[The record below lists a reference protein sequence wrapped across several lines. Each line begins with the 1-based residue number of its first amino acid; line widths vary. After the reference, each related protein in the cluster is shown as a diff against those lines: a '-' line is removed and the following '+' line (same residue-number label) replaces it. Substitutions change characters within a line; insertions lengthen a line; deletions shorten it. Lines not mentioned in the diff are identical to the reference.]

1 VSTKAA
7 AMPDSYS
14 VQWTGRLAIL
24 ALPQRVGDS
33 NVGSIREELLRVI
46 NRGATELVIDM
57 TGTASCDRKGAAAV
71 SRALKR
77 ATASGT
83 QLRLAVS
90 AEAVRRVLSLNG
102 LDRLIPVY
110 PSLGAAMAAVA
121 PAATV
126 PVTLQPGG

>member
-1 VSTKAA
+1 
-7 AMPDSYS
+7 MPDSYPL
-14 VQWTGRLAIL
+14 QWTGRLAIL

-33 NVGSIREELLRVI
+33 NVGPIREELLRVI

-57 TGTASCDRKGAAAV
+57 TGTASCGRNGAAAV
-71 SRALKR
+71 ARALKR

-90 AEAVRRVLSLNG
+90 AEAVWRALSLNG

-110 PSLGAAMAAVA
+110 PSLGAAIAAVA

-126 PVTLQPGG
+126 PLTLQPGG